1 MIGTIVEPINPS
13 LYAEEFTVTPSTF
26 VASVSYFRELNLL
39 PTLAVFRRILK
50 ITKALFSL
58 SSYISIFLYQN
69 NTMAKDVLVRLDYGR
84 YAWVFKR
91 DTRMCIKTHLA
102 T

>member
-13 LYAEEFTVTPSTF
+13 WYAEEFTVAPSTF

-39 PTLAVFRRILK
+39 RLLGFLHRILK
-50 ITKALFSL
+50 IVKALFSL
-58 SSYISIFLYQN
+58 FSYISMFLYQK
-69 NTMAKDVLVRLDYGR
+69 NTMAKDILVRLDYMLAKFSIMG
-84 YAWVFKR
+84 
-91 DTRMCIKTHLA
+91 IKTHLA